1 MRAKEIIESAGATC
15 AGGIATV
22 AMPMGSMISR
32 SNSNLLSGKYTE
44 VGMPKVSSPKKK
56 GKTRVK

>member
-22 AMPMGSMISR
+22 AMPMGSTIR
-32 SNSNLLSGKYTE
+32 RTGGNLLSGKYME
-44 VGMPKVSSPKKK
+44 VDLPTVSTPKKK
-56 GKTRVK
+56 GKTRAK